1 MTYIQ
6 EEPAADPEEGGTK
19 PETEIIAYATAVTT
33 STFTPTTNH
42 TPAAGATAVADTP
55 MHSET
60 KQGAKCCG
68 CCCDYRRAVIIVNL
82 IFIILYITNVIL
94 YTDGNQAL
102 WRLDLDDDGLLDV
115 VEDTYRQL
123 AILNGVGLF
132 ASIVAIVGACR
143 YNVYMVGFNIL
154 YIIASFITSIVLT
167 NEAFN
172 TLEEDYNGDDDI
184 SFPIVNFA
192 IQGVYILFLVIYPHV
207 GFMSEV
213 KSGILSEETYPREA
227 FSCFCTPNRRA

>member
-1 MTYIQ
+1 MTYIR
-6 EEPAADPEEGGTK
+6 EEPAADPEEGIK
-19 PETEIIAYATAVTT
+19 PETEEIDATAATT
-33 STFTPTTNH
+33 SIFIPTTNH
-42 TPAAGATAVADTP
+42 TPAAAVADTP
-55 MHSET
+55 LHSQT

-123 AILNGVGLF
+123 AILYGVGLF

-143 YNVYMVGFNIL
+143 YNVYMVGFNVL
-154 YIIASFITSIVLT
+154 YIIACFITSIVLT

-172 TLEEDYNGDDDI
+172 TLKEDYNGDDDI
-184 SFPIVNFA
+184 SFPISNFA
-192 IQGVYILFLVIYPHV
+192 GVFGLLIVIYHHL

-213 KSGILSEETYPREA
+213 RSGILSEETYPREE
-227 FSCFCTPNRRA
+227 FSCCCTSFRGA